1 MANFRTGAGRGVKLR
16 RARPDVGA
24 NGCRAAWGRAGAAR
38 GGHSQ
43 MPKSEPEPPP
53 LPAPD
58 AVPGA
63 KARSP
68 AAPSTHAP
76 TDLQP
81 TDALFDAI
89 NRGDIAAARDALNR
103 GADMDGVNVL
113 GMTPMELSVDL
124 GRNDIS
130 FLLLSMRGEDTGRG
144 SRAVGRDVAE
154 GSTQGRAR
162 AKTAAVAKSS
172 PTTKATAPTT
182 PVIARSVAK
191 PKMLANDGGTP
202 LPSAAFWASTRG
214 HQIERFQICWK
225 QLPIRKLS
233 RDTGHSRVPEPPHR
247 TTGTI
252 RFSVANIQIV
262 HFALTRGSW
271 LRPNSRCR
279 DTLLDLRGKF
289 PLAGWRAATLGESAH
304 QNKG

>member
-1 MANFRTGAGRGVKLR
+1 MTVSAMKVLVTRNSSH
-16 RARPDVGA
+16 PIVGA
-24 NGCRAAWGRAGAAR
+24 RLLSALALGGVLSFAAPTPTWAQMGGIGQPGGGLGQAG

-43 MPKSEPEPPP
+43 MPKSEPEAPP

-68 AAPSTHAP
+68 AAPTTHAP

-89 NRGDIAAARDALNR
+89 YRGDIAAARDALNR

-144 SRAVGRDVAE
+144 SRPVGRDVAE
-154 GSTQGRAR
+154 GSTQGQAR
-162 AKTAAVAKSS
+162 GKIAMVAKSS
-172 PTTKATAPTT
+172 ARTKATAPTT
-182 PVIARSVAK
+182 PVVAHSVAK
-191 PKMLANDGGTP
+191 PKMFANDGGTP
-202 LPSAAFWASTRG
+202 LPSAGFLG
-214 HQIERFQICWK
+214 FD
-225 QLPIRKLS
+225 PLS
-233 RDTGHSRVPEPPHR
+233 S
-247 TTGTI
+247 
-252 RFSVANIQIV
+252 N
-262 HFALTRGSW
+262 
-271 LRPNSRCR
+271 
-279 DTLLDLRGKF
+279 
-289 PLAGWRAATLGESAH
+289 
-304 QNKG
+304 